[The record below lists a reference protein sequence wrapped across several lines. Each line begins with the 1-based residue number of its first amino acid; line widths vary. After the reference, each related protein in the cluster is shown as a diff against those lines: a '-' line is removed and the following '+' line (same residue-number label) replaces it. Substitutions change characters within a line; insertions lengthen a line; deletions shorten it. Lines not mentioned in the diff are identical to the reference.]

1 MAPLARN
8 AELEEANRRLSALYE
23 ISKRLTRIQSVEE
36 TVRAVI
42 GLMAEVVPLR
52 SALVM
57 LEAPERPLTI
67 TWAAEGVDLAAAQA
81 HAERSFAYLIGARPE
96 QLATDRPGLAAEAA
110 PGYVIVLPIVADAH
124 AIFGVLQVD
133 AASGLAEQ
141 DLMFVNAVVN
151 QMAIALEWRT
161 TVEVRQADAQAAT
174 ARAEAARA
182 TAEVGQATAERLQA
196 QYLALAAAN
205 ARLFREAAQATAAR
219 ENLLAVVSHD
229 LRNQLNAIL
238 MSVTLLLRRR
248 PASTEDRRA
257 YRNTATIQRAALG
270 MDRLIGDLLDVA
282 AIENGELSLTTEVES
297 AKDLVVSALEQMEE
311 QAAARSLALSYEI
324 VGGPL
329 RVVCDRQRIQQV
341 FANLIGNAL
350 KFTPPGGAIRV
361 RVEADATDARFS
373 VTDTGPGVGP
383 AELAHV
389 FDRFWQGSRTTR
401 SGTGLGLTIAKGIVE
416 AHGGT
421 IGLESE
427 PGAGTTVT
435 FTLPLAPE
443 DR

>member
-96 QLATDRPGLAAEAA
+96 QLATDMPGLAAEAA

-151 QMAIALEWRT
+151 QMAIAL
-161 TVEVRQADAQAAT
+161 
-174 ARAEAARA
+174 
-182 TAEVGQATAERLQA
+182 
-196 QYLALAAAN
+196 
-205 ARLFREAAQATAAR
+205 
-219 ENLLAVVSHD
+219 
-229 LRNQLNAIL
+229 
-238 MSVTLLLRRR
+238 
-248 PASTEDRRA
+248 
-257 YRNTATIQRAALG
+257 
-270 MDRLIGDLLDVA
+270 
-282 AIENGELSLTTEVES
+282 
-297 AKDLVVSALEQMEE
+297 
-311 QAAARSLALSYEI
+311 
-324 VGGPL
+324 
-329 RVVCDRQRIQQV
+329 
-341 FANLIGNAL
+341 
-350 KFTPPGGAIRV
+350 
-361 RVEADATDARFS
+361 
-373 VTDTGPGVGP
+373 
-383 AELAHV
+383 
-389 FDRFWQGSRTTR
+389 
-401 SGTGLGLTIAKGIVE
+401 
-416 AHGGT
+416 
-421 IGLESE
+421 
-427 PGAGTTVT
+427 
-435 FTLPLAPE
+435 
-443 DR
+443 